1 MTDDTQQPYDDVLE
15 TPADDR
21 NAPGAEAAP
30 SPSEDPADAA
40 AAVDAPGD
48 PGTQAAQERDAYRDQ
63 LLRTRADFDN
73 YRKRVER
80 DRAQTIARASED
92 ALRDILPIV
101 DDLERALAADPGD
114 ASGSFHQGVQMI
126 HKQMLDLLARRG
138 LEPIDAIG
146 QDFDPNIHEAV
157 AYEPAAGRREGEIIG
172 ELRKGYR
179 IGDRLVRPSM
189 VRVAQEVR

>member
-15 TPADDR
+15 PPADGG
-21 NAPGAEAAP
+21 PEAAAMP
-30 SPSEDPADAA
+30 SDDPPDAA
-40 AAVDAPGD
+40 AAVDATGAD
-48 PGTQAAQERDAYRDQ
+48 ARAAAERDAFRDQ

-92 ALRDILPIV
+92 ALRDILPII

-126 HKQMLDLLARRG
+126 HKQMLDILTRRG
-138 LEPIDAIG
+138 LEPIEAIG

>member
-1 MTDDTQQPYDDVLE
+1 MPEDRSEPFDEVLEPATDGGTDD
-15 TPADDR
+15 
-21 NAPGAEAAP
+21 AAIP
-30 SPSEDPADAA
+30 TERPADAA
-40 AAVDAPGD
+40 ASLEGE
-48 PGTQAAQERDAYRDQ
+48 AARAAAERDAFRDQ
-63 LLRTRADFDN
+63 LLRARADFDN
-73 YRKRVER
+73 YRKRIER
-80 DRAQTIARASED
+80 DRAQMIARASED
-92 ALRDILPIV
+92 ALRDILPVV

-126 HKQMLDLLARRG
+126 YKQMLDILARRG

-157 AYEPAAGRREGEIIG
+157 AYEPVAGRREGEIIG

-189 VRVAQEVR
+189 VRVAQEVH

>member
-15 TPADDR
+15 PPADGGTD
-21 NAPGAEAAP
+21 AAAIP
-30 SPSEDPADAA
+30 TDDPADAS
-40 AAVDAPGD
+40 AAVEAPGD
-48 PGTQAAQERDAYRDQ
+48 AATRAATERDAFRDQ

-80 DRAQTIARASED
+80 DRAQMIARASED
-92 ALRDILPIV
+92 ALRDILPII
-101 DDLERALAADPGD
+101 DDLERALAADAD
-114 ASGSFHQGVQMI
+114 TSDSFHQGVQMI
-126 HKQMLDLLARRG
+126 YKQMLDLLARRG

-189 VRVAQEVR
+189 VRVAQEVH

>member
-15 TPADDR
+15 PPADGGTDD
-21 NAPGAEAAP
+21 AAIP
-30 SPSEDPADAA
+30 TDDPADAA
-40 AAVDAPGD
+40 AALDAPGD
-48 PGTQAAQERDAYRDQ
+48 DAARERDAFRDQ

-80 DRAQTIARASED
+80 DRAQMIARASED
-92 ALRDILPIV
+92 ALRDILPII
-101 DDLERALAADPGD
+101 DDLERALAADAD
-114 ASGSFHQGVQMI
+114 TSDRFHQGVQMI

-138 LEPIDAIG
+138 LEPIEAIG

-179 IGDRLVRPSM
+179 IGERLVRPSM
-189 VRVAQEVR
+189 VRVAQEVH

>member
-15 TPADDR
+15 PPADGGPED
-21 NAPGAEAAP
+21 AAIP
-30 SPSEDPADAA
+30 TDEPADAA
-40 AAVDAPGD
+40 AAIDAPGAD
-48 PGTQAAQERDAYRDQ
+48 TRAAEERDELRDQ
-63 LLRTRADFDN
+63 LLRMRAEFDN
-73 YRKRVER
+73 YRKRIER
-80 DRAQTIARASED
+80 DRAQMIARASED
-92 ALRDILPIV
+92 ALRDILPII
-101 DDLERALAADPGD
+101 DDLERALAADPGPD
-114 ASGSFHQGVQMI
+114 VASFHQGVEMI
-126 HKQMLDLLARRG
+126 YKQMLDLLARRG

-189 VRVAQEVR
+189 VRVAQEVH

>member
-1 MTDDTQQPYDDVLE
+1 MTDERPEPYDEVLE
-15 TPADDR
+15 PAADDPQER
-21 NAPGAEAAP
+21 GTDNAAFPGDRPE
-30 SPSEDPADAA
+30 DAA
-40 AAVDAPGD
+40 ASLDAQGD
-48 PGTQAAQERDAYRDQ
+48 AARERDAYRDQ
-63 LLRTRADFDN
+63 LLRARADFDN

-101 DDLERALAADPGD
+101 DDLERALAADPGPD
-114 ASGSFHQGVQMI
+114 SGSFHQGVQMI
-126 HKQMLDLLARRG
+126 YKQMLDMLARRG
-138 LEPIDAIG
+138 LEPIDTIG

-157 AYEPAAGRREGEIIG
+157 AYEPSAGRREGEIIG

-189 VRVAQEVR
+189 VRVAQEVH